1 MDYLRQIEEDL
12 RNIGIESKVNKKYPE
27 VSDASERAL
36 DALKSIREVYV
47 SDIMRKNKSAK
58 LPQSSDI
65 LAPYLLVCN
74 YADGSSKVTLM
85 ALNGINLLL
94 MYDLVPPSDVKN
106 ILRVLNIQGSSKSN
120 DIQLKVLQVVLQL
133 ANSLNQNAATAEY
146 LTESTFCAFLTLAMQ
161 LCDTSSKNNV
171 LSVSSTALGTARQ
184 IVAQVMDG
192 ALALFPKLGDPS
204 ASGVVE
210 VTVDQ
215 ASSKYSLTAIMLV
228 REMCLFVQNM
238 PGDWIRGVTMPQAF
252 ALDLLTEILTD
263 SKLLFQRVPFFKK
276 LIQDSVFPA
285 IKHLLKCLQ
294 EDYLRLAQQSGTA
307 AAASFTSKVVK
318 LARCILLN
326 FVVDAARS
334 SSNSDCGAGES
345 SSHLNAEGVFIVSML
360 VHSLQP
366 DRAGPGHSGSS
377 GGGSTAGAH
386 MPGMGDEASAAVG
399 STNNAPAESSFK
411 SRWEEASSFLG
422 TNILSRFSAPT
433 AASTSSGGAAPSGS
447 RGSNSKGT
455 GGAGGGSGGL
465 GNGFYV
471 TLPSSPNGPGGAL
484 PFNSSSASAL
494 LNAGHGWLGGN
505 TGATQLPTFP
515 ALCCLEALLAF
526 LLSDLTVLLASD
538 ASLSAS
544 AASTLAPAT
553 MTSPSK
559 LGGGGDSSHSSSAPK
574 LGSSLHLFETLLI
587 STMLGVSTFLQSA
600 VVSEANLR
608 ELEGSLRLSTP
619 LSKLLKSLISGSYD
633 QDRAAGGPASEGLV
647 NSEKQMKCIHELLH
661 GAPCGATAPGD
672 LLLFA
677 FCLAQFVPRML
688 LTVSMQVC
696 ACSENGQKMLR
707 RSNSSGSN
715 TSHRVFLSSGVVGL
729 LAPPATSTASGLK
742 GPASGTASS
751 LSLVQLLRGDL
762 HRAQVLRDSVGRIC
776 DSVYESSLDTSSLLL
791 NASGDATVVRSSLGI
806 IAEVLSSSVY
816 VHPLR
821 PSSTTLV

>member
-133 ANSLNQNAATAEY
+133 ANNLNQNAATAEY

-161 LCDTSSKNNV
+161 LCDASSKNNV

-204 ASGVVE
+204 APTESGVVE

-294 EDYLRLAQQSGTA
+294 EDYLRHAQQSGTA
-307 AAASFTSKVVK
+307 VAASFTSKVVK

-334 SSNSDCGAGES
+334 SSSNADSSTGESSS

-377 GGGSTAGAH
+377 GGGSTVGAH
-386 MPGMGDEASAAVG
+386 LPGMGEEASAAAG
-399 STNNAPAESSFK
+399 SNNNVPAESSFK

-433 AASTSSGGAAPSGS
+433 TAAATSSGGAASSGS
-447 RGSNSKGT
+447 RSSNSKGI

-471 TLPSSPNGPGGAL
+471 TLPSSPNGPGAAL

-505 TGATQLPTFP
+505 SGATQLPTFP

-526 LLSDLTVLLASD
+526 LLSDLTALLASD

-544 AASTLAPAT
+544 AASARTT
-553 MTSPSK
+553 TTISSPSK
-559 LGGGGDSSHSSSAPK
+559 LGGGGDHSHSSPAPK

-600 VVSEANLR
+600 MVSEANLR

-633 QDRAAGGPASEGLV
+633 QDGSAAGGPAAEGLV
-647 NSEKQMKCIHELLH
+647 NTEKQMKSIHELLH
-661 GAPCGATAPGD
+661 GAPSGTTAPGD
-672 LLLFA
+672 LLMFA
-677 FCLAQFVPRML
+677 FCLAQFIPRML

-729 LAPPATSTASGLK
+729 IASPATLSAASGLK
-742 GPASGTASS
+742 SPVGGTVVGTYS
-751 LSLVQLLRGDL
+751 LSLAQLLRGDL
-762 HRAQVLRDSVGRIC
+762 HRAQVLRDSVGRVC

-806 IAEVLSSSVY
+806 IAEV
-816 VHPLR
+816 
-821 PSSTTLV
+821 